1 MKLLCIRIQKD
12 RKGLFMKIEKGFTI
26 LSVVGAVSILLIL
39 GIAVTSLGVFNV
51 NFAVQTKVNNEAQAL
66 AEAGV
71 AEALVLLNQNN
82 NWGLNKETIAKQLG
96 EGNYT
101 LTFDPGKEYYSTNNL
116 SGDTAK
122 EGFGNRSVP
131 SNSALIFSTGV
142 SGGKKRII
150 EVLIHKPVFP
160 YAVAVS
166 GNLQSG
172 GPLNVMG
179 VKSLNDV
186 EKCLNE
192 GECNGDGNVFANGKS
207 NDEAIIKAGKDTYI
221 TGSAGATG
229 SIDIKLPSTIKGGIY
244 PNSTPIS
251 MPQIDP
257 KKYDP
262 IKILGKID
270 LIDNNIS
277 NLSVETVTRREGD
290 LVVNGPLELSNGF
303 LYVKGNLEV
312 NGAVTGTGAIVVE
325 GNAVIKDGSTLNTS
339 NKIAILAGNDVTLSG
354 QNNYF
359 NGLVMTKGN
368 FTANQITI
376 VGAFIANNPDKTTGN
391 VNLNGV
397 KVVYTPEAVTQD
409 YLVKST
415 GSEVVI
421 GYFDRQEYSKPYY
434 LKYPVVPDCIDV
446 AEKAGGIK
454 RLAKGFCID
463 NSNSTGIN
471 PTGNPMLIIADRKS
485 DGSMIYKDYYN
496 TEIPFDATPPFFSA
510 FPLTKE
516 EEWQPQPQPQ
526 PQYEY
531 NPKGKFRPPTP
542 DDQRRQKGDVY
553 LGGNAGKP
561 IVTVKE
567 SLSLTN
573 FNFSVDNKFIQ
584 EGMKLRVIYQRYL

>member
-1 MKLLCIRIQKD
+1 MKK
-12 RKGLFMKIEKGFTI
+12 EKGFTI
-26 LSVVGAVSILLIL
+26 LSVVGAVGILLVL
-39 GIAVTSLGVFNV
+39 GIAVTSLGIFNV
-51 NFAVQTKVNNEAQAL
+51 NFAMQTKVNNEASAL

-96 EGNYT
+96 EGKYT
-101 LTFDPGKEYYSTNNL
+101 LTFDPGKEYYSVNNL
-116 SGDTAK
+116 SGDTAI

-131 SNSALIFSTGV
+131 SNSALIFSTGI

-166 GNLQSG
+166 GKLQSD
-172 GPLNVMG
+172 GPLNVLG

-192 GECNGDGNVFANGKS
+192 GECNGDGNVFANGENK
-207 NDEAIIKAGKDTYI
+207 DEAIIKAGKDTYI

-229 SIDIKLPSTIKGGIY
+229 NIDIKLPSTIKGGIY

-251 MPQIDP
+251 MPEVDP

-262 IKILGKID
+262 IDILGKID
-270 LIDNNIS
+270 IIDNNIS
-277 NLSVETVTRREGD
+277 NLSVETVTRHKGD

-303 LYVKGNLEV
+303 LYVTGNLEV
-312 NGAVTGTGAIVVE
+312 NGAVTGTGAVVVE
-325 GNAVIKDGSTLNTS
+325 GNAVIKDGSSLNTS
-339 NKIAILAGNDVTLSG
+339 NKIALLAGNDVTLSG

-359 NGLVMTKGN
+359 NGLVMTKGD

-376 VGAFIANNPDKTTGN
+376 VGAFIVNNPDKATAGD

-415 GSEVVI
+415 GYEVVI
-421 GYFDRQEYSKPYY
+421 GYLGGTKEGNNMHYF
-434 LKYPVVPDCIDV
+434 KYPGVPNCSDV

-471 PTGNPMLIIADRKS
+471 TTGNPMLIIATRKS
-485 DGSMIYKDYYN
+485 DGSLIYKNYEEKGYAFEN
-496 TEIPFDATPPFFSA
+496 APPLGA

-516 EEWQPQPQPQ
+516 EEWKPRFQPLLQSKYP
-526 PQYEY
+526 
-531 NPKGKFRPPTP
+531 PKGDERSRLMKQLKDVNYR
-542 DDQRRQKGDVY
+542 GDVRI
-553 LGGNAGKP
+553 GGNPGKP
-561 IVTVKE
+561 TVTVKE

-573 FNFSVDNKFIQ
+573 FSFSVDNKFIQ
-584 EGMKLRVIYQRYL
+584 EGMKLRVIYQREL